1 MFMALQYSLV
11 QFLAEP
17 IYTMG
22 FLLSLLPK
30 IDATITFY
38 HSILSLAMQDGYF
51 HTLTLFVIIF
61 L

>member
-22 FLLSLLPK
+22 SLLSLLPK
-30 IDATITFY
+30 IDATTTFY